1 MIFADMELFVYLCPK
16 YTIMKN
22 YTFRY
27 LLVSVMLMMVTA
39 GYAYDFKVGD
49 IYYKITSSTDKTCM
63 VTWGTSNMNSYCGEV
78 KIPASVTYNSE
89 EYSVTAIDLF
99 TFYYCSELKYVEIP
113 ASVKSIKGYAFNNCP
128 SLSTIVDLSVN
139 PQTISNNTFSST
151 NATIHVP
158 NGYADTYKS
167 SENWKSFTIIEDMIN
182 YTIGDVDNNG
192 LVNSDDVS
200 FLRNYL
206 LTKNTT
212 LYNTFASDVN
222 GDEKI
227 DISDLACLIGILN
240 GKYNTSDTNMDVN
253 GGTSVIPSWGRP
265 NEDPSSPTEDETEF

>member
-1 MIFADMELFVYLCPK
+1 MIFAEMELFVYLCPK

-49 IYYKITSSTDKTCM
+49 IYYKITSSTDKACM
-63 VTWGTSNMNSYCGEV
+63 VTWGTSNVNSYSGEV

-89 EYSVTAIDLF
+89 EYSVTAIDSY
-99 TFYYCSELKYVEIP
+99 TFYYCSSLTKVEIP
-113 ASVKSIKGYAFNNCP
+113 ASVKVINSYAFSYC
-128 SLSTIVDLSVN
+128 SALSSIIDLATI
-139 PQTISNNTFSST
+139 PQTITSYTFYST
-151 NATIHVP
+151 EVTVHVP
-158 NGYADTYKS
+158 KGYNYKYNIATYWNKV
-167 SENWKSFTIIEDMIN
+167 TIIGDMIN

-212 LYNTFASDVN
+212 LYNTFASDIN
-222 GDEKI
+222 SDEKI
-227 DISDLACLIGILN
+227 DISDLACLVGILK
-240 GKYNTSDTNMDVN
+240 GQYNQADTDVDVS
-253 GGTSVIPSWGRP
+253 GGTSVIPSWGSP
-265 NEDPSSPTEDETEF
+265 SEDPSSPTEDETEF